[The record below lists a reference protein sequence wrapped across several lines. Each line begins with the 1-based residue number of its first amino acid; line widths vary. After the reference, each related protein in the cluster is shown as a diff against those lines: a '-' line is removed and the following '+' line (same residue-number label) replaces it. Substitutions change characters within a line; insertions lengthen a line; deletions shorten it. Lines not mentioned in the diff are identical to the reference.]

1 MGRWTT
7 ANLEPGSNDVKTIQ
21 SLNVAA
27 LDIREAT
34 LRMIF
39 DAQSGHPGGSLSCV
53 DILVALYGNILHHKP
68 STPNWDGRDFFI
80 LSKGHAAPALYAT
93 LAHYGYFDKTLLET
107 LRKFG
112 SSLQGHP
119 ERGRLSGIEV
129 STGALGMGLAI
140 SVGIALGLKL
150 DNKSNRV
157 HVLLGDGECQEGA
170 IWEAAMAA
178 AHYHLDNIVAI
189 VDRNGLQIDGPTEKV
204 MGLEPLGAKW
214 ESFGW
219 HVIEINGNNL
229 EEILRAFQTATHL
242 QGKPTVIIAYL
253 VKGAGISFMEHVQ
266 KFHGSIPS
274 AKEYQEALAILKEV
288 RKRLSEEG
296 TLE

>member
-1 MGRWTT
+1 MGRWTSL
-7 ANLEPGSNDVKTIQ
+7 NLEPNVTDGNVIR
-21 SLNVAA
+21 SLNLAA
-27 LDIREAT
+27 LEIREAT

-53 DILVALYGNILHHKP
+53 DILAALYGNILKNDP
-68 STPNWDGRDFFI
+68 SNPNWEGRDFFI

-93 LAHYGYFDKTLLET
+93 LAHYGYFDKTILGT

-119 ERGRLSGIEV
+119 ERGRVPGIEV

-140 SVGIALGLKL
+140 GGGIGLGLKL
-150 DNKSNRV
+150 DNKPNRV

-229 EEILRAFQTATHL
+229 DEILRAFLTASHL

-266 KFHGSIPS
+266 KFHGSVPS
-274 AKEYQEALAILKEV
+274 EKEYQDALQLLKQARE
-288 RKRLSEEG
+288 KLSGEG
-296 TLE
+296 KSG

>member
-1 MGRWTT
+1 MGRWTI
-7 ANLEPGSNDVKTIQ
+7 ANLEPGVSDVRVSQ
-21 SLNVAA
+21 SLNIAS
-27 LDIREAT
+27 LEIREAT

-39 DAQSGHPGGSLSCV
+39 EAQSGHPGGSLSCV
-53 DILVALYGNILHHKP
+53 DILVALYGNFLKHQP
-68 STPNWDGRDFFI
+68 LNPNWDGRDFFI

-93 LAHYGYFDKTLLET
+93 LAHYGYFEKTLLGT

-112 SSLQGHP
+112 SPLQGHP
-119 ERGRLSGIEV
+119 ERGRVPGIEV

-150 DNKSNRV
+150 DNKPNRV

-229 EEILRAFQTATHL
+229 DEILRAFHTATQL

-253 VKGAGISFMEHVQ
+253 VKGAGITFMEHVQ
-266 KFHGSIPS
+266 KFHGNIPS
-274 AKEYQEALAILKEV
+274 EQEYQEGLALLKEA
-288 RKRLSEEG
+288 RQKLGKEDYP
-296 TLE
+296 